1 MYNMSTQSAAV
12 HSVIF
17 TIGTTSKN
25 TFDDWHMIPSERPVI
40 APPEVKENYVDI
52 PGADG
57 FLDLTE
63 AISSRPVYGPRE
75 GTLDFMIQTAG
86 IQTSWATLYS
96 EIMTFLHGKSGK
108 LVLEDDPG
116 YYYEGRF
123 KVNPWKS
130 EESWSTI
137 AIDYKLSP
145 YKTNSTNNTKTL

>member
-1 MYNMSTQSAAV
+1 
-12 HSVIF
+12 
-17 TIGTTSKN
+17 
-25 TFDDWHMIPSERPVI
+25 
-40 APPEVKENYVDI
+40 
-52 PGADG
+52 
-57 FLDLTE
+57 
-63 AISSRPVYGPRE
+63 
-75 GTLDFMIQTAG
+75 MIQTAG